1 MIGGRAKDG
10 KIPFYL
16 TGPEPTKARELG
28 FWGSKVALPYSPND
42 GFDSMRRNLDFLKAH
57 RKQLGDSFPLMVDC
71 YMSLNVQYAVEM
83 ATKAKEEGIDI
94 TWWEEVSSHAHEERV
109 RR

>member
-1 MIGGRAKDG
+1 
-10 KIPFYL
+10 
-16 TGPEPTKARELG
+16 
-28 FWGSKVALPYSPND
+28 
-42 GFDSMRRNLDFLKAH
+42 
-57 RKQLGDSFPLMVDC
+57 MVDC

-94 TWWEEVSSHAHEERV
+94 TWWEEVSSYAQEERV